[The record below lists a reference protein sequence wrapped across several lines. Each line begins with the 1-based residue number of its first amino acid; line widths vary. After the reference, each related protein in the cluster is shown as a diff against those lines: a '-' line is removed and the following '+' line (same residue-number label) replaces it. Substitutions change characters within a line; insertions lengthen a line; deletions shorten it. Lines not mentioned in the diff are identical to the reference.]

1 MPRTKKKLPGRGR
14 YIRTMMQLGARHGPA
29 YNLSEDIMAM
39 IKATV
44 AAMLDD
50 LKQTMIDR
58 LDAQDKTI
66 VNLTSSVEGLKQTMI
81 ERLDA
86 QDKTIA
92 DLTSSV
98 EGLKT
103 SVLDPYN
110 DMVRTQSRFVWAIIG
125 AAVVALFGLVGTFLV
140 NALS

>member
-66 VNLTSSVEGLKQTMI
+66 VNLTSSVEGLK
-81 ERLDA
+81 
-86 QDKTIA
+86 
-92 DLTSSV
+92 
-98 EGLKT
+98 T

>member
-1 MPRTKKKLPGRGR
+1 
-14 YIRTMMQLGARHGPA
+14 
-29 YNLSEDIMAM
+29 MAM